1 MADILLTGLEAGT
14 NTNLLAN
21 SRLETIP
28 GGAQFLHFRCSAN
41 LLDASNQYALTIELP
56 GGGIPV
62 DGQQVPANGDGA
74 TGVLDERT
82 LLQWTWPAVVGGRF
96 IISIV
101 ETGTALFTW
110 LAQLR

>member
-1 MADILLTGLEAGT
+1 MTDIMVTGLEAAT

-28 GGAQFLHFRCSAN
+28 AGTSFLHFRCSAN
-41 LLDASNQYALTIELP
+41 LLDASNQFSMTIELP
-56 GGGIPV
+56 NGLIPL
-62 DGQQVPANGDGA
+62 DGQLVPANGDGA

-82 LLQWTWPAVVGGRF
+82 LLQWTWPAVIGGRY

-110 LAQLR
+110 LAQAR

>member
-1 MADILLTGLEAGT
+1 MADILITGLEAAT

-28 GGAQFLHFRCSAN
+28 NGAQFLHFRCSADLSTAAAN
-41 LLDASNQYALTIELP
+41 FALTIELP
-56 GGGIPV
+56 SGMIPV
-62 DGQQVPANGDGA
+62 DGQQVPGNAQA
-74 TGVLDERT
+74 IVGVLDERT

-101 ETGTALFTW
+101 ETGTAVFFW
-110 LAQLR
+110 MAQLR

>member
-1 MADILLTGLEAGT
+1 MTDIMVTGLEAAT

-28 GGAQFLHFRCSAN
+28 AGTRMIHFRCSAN
-41 LLDASNQYALTIELP
+41 LGDASNNFQLTVELP
-56 GGGIPV
+56 NGLIPI
-62 DGQQVPANGDGA
+62 DGQFVPANGDGA

-82 LLQWTWPAVVGGRF
+82 LLQWTWPAVVGGRYIF
-96 IISIV
+96 SIV

-110 LAQLR
+110 LAQAK

>member
-1 MADILLTGLEAGT
+1 MADILVTGLEAAT
-14 NTNLLAN
+14 NTNLLSG

-28 GGAQFLHFRCSAN
+28 AGASFLHFRCSAN
-41 LLDASNQYALTIELP
+41 LGDAANQFALTIELP
-56 GGGIPV
+56 QGLIPV
-62 DGQQVPANGDGA
+62 DGQFVPANGDGA

-82 LLQWTWPAVVGGRF
+82 LLQWTWPAVPGGRF